1 MPQTVRKSTFVI
13 WKVVDGISRSINE
26 LALSMGLSFL
36 CFPHISIKVWI
47 LYELYLRIGEFI
59 FAELKVMMIFIFVN
73 IQVTLYAIVQLPL
86 KFAQVSCFIVCK
98 GEFDFSIAFYLVVL
112 DFATEYLT
120 VDEGNASFWIIQFAV
135 DCFSQVKTI

>member
-86 KFAQVSCFIVCK
+86 KFAQVSCFIVRK

-135 DCFSQVKTI
+135 DGFSQVKTI